1 MTEHGGREAMD
12 RLVRRRAERVALL
25 KEEAERLVQG
35 LIALGAKR
43 VYQFG
48 SLTRRAPDLFTDVD
62 LLAILE
68 TDEPFVE
75 RLPRIYTQLQPR
87 VAADILVY
95 TPKEFEEMRERPF
108 LRHVLK
114 TAVLRYA
121 A

>member
-1 MTEHGGREAMD
+1 MMDPLAQRRQEH
-12 RLVRRRAERVALL
+12 VALL
-25 KEEAERLVQG
+25 REEAERLVRG
-35 LIALGAKR
+35 LIGLGAEK

-48 SLTRRAPDLFTDVD
+48 SLTQRPPDIFTDVD

-75 RLPRIYTQLQPR
+75 RLARIYQELRPR

-95 TPKEFEEMRERPF
+95 TPEEFEEMRERPF
-108 LRHVLK
+108 LRHALK
-114 TAVLRYA
+114 TAVLRHA

>member
-1 MTEHGGREAMD
+1 MMEGGGHGVLDPLAQ
-12 RLVRRRAERVALL
+12 RRAERAALL
-25 KEEAERLVQG
+25 LEEVERLVQG
-35 LIALGAKR
+35 LIALGAKK

-48 SLTRRAPDLFTDVD
+48 SLTRRAPDLFTDID

-75 RLPRIYTQLQPR
+75 RLPRIYMRLRPR
-87 VAADILVY
+87 VDADIIVY
-95 TPKEFEEMRERPF
+95 TPQEFEEMRERPF
-108 LRHVLK
+108 LRHALK

>member
-1 MTEHGGREAMD
+1 MTGKAGQGEMD
-12 RLVRRRAERVALL
+12 RLAQRRAEHVALL
-25 KEEAERLVQG
+25 KEEVDRLVQG
-35 LIALGAKR
+35 LVALGAKK

-48 SLTRRAPDLFTDVD
+48 SLTRRPPDLFTDVD

-75 RLPRIYTQLQPR
+75 RLARIYTQLQPG

>member
-1 MTEHGGREAMD
+1 MD
-12 RLVRRRAERVALL
+12 RLTQRRAERAALL
-25 KEEAERLVQG
+25 KEEVERLIQA
-35 LIALGAKR
+35 LIALGAKK

-48 SLTRRAPDLFTDVD
+48 SLTRRPPDLFADVD
-62 LLAILE
+62 LLAVME
-68 TDEPFVE
+68 SDEPFVQ
-75 RLPRIYTQLQPR
+75 RLPRIYMALRPE

-95 TPKEFEEMRERPF
+95 TPEEFEEMRERPF

>member
-1 MTEHGGREAMD
+1 MD
-12 RLVRRRAERVALL
+12 RLAQRRAEHVALL
-25 KEEAERLVQG
+25 KEEVDRLVQG
-35 LIALGAKR
+35 LIALGAKE

-48 SLTRRAPDLFTDVD
+48 SLTRRPPDLFTDVD

-75 RLPRIYTQLQPR
+75 RLARIYMQLRPR
-87 VAADILVY
+87 VDADILVY
-95 TPKEFEEMRERPF
+95 TPREFEEMRERPF